1 MEAEYAEIATTMVV
15 VGSMIAMLGM
25 GLLIGYYGSSKTRN
39 AGFVF
44 LFIGILLG
52 YYLSTIGDSVELHN
66 ALLSFIG
73 GMVGGILGVI
83 VFLVAIIKS

>member
-15 VGSMIAMLGM
+15 VGSMIAMLAM
-25 GLLIGYYGSSKTRN
+25 GLLIAYYGSSKTRN

>member
-25 GLLIGYYGSSKTRN
+25 GLLIAYYGSSKTRN

-44 LFIGILLG
+44 LFISILLG

>member
-1 MEAEYAEIATTMVV
+1 MVEIIGWVATV
-15 VGSMIAMLGM
+15 L
-25 GLLIGYYGSSKTRN
+25 
-39 AGFVF
+39 
-44 LFIGILLG
+44 ILLG

>member
-15 VGSMIAMLGM
+15 VGSMIAMFGM
-25 GLLIGYYGSSKTRN
+25 GLLKAYYGSSKTRN

>member
-25 GLLIGYYGSSKTRN
+25 GLLIAYYGSSKTRN